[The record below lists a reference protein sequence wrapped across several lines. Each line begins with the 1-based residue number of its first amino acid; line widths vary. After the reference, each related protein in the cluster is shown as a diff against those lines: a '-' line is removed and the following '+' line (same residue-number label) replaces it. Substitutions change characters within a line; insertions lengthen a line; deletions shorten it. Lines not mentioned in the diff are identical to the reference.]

1 MANRTSFVH
10 RSRISAT
17 VIYIF
22 VLFLCTLQDI
32 DFDGFRRFLDAFLDC
47 EAPEELSRH
56 LFLSFLKPSV
66 TQSQI
71 QAKIFN
77 QMAAVSS
84 NAACAPVTSH
94 TKGTFPLW
102 YEIALKQQEEIKI
115 KIKANTNT
123 QGKHL
128 MISRNKTKLNSIQ
141 LWAKNQC
148 EFHVCRWFSV
158 AYHTHIHIPHP
169 LWCNPSTITHNSPLA
184 FGIHSIHSF
193 CCWFCARFYRRI
205 HTKYK

>member
-1 MANRTSFVH
+1 MLMLIPIKQ
-10 RSRISAT
+10 RIL
-17 VIYIF
+17 YF
-22 VLFLCTLQDI
+22 GFLFFHLQDI

-94 TKGTFPLW
+94 TKGTFQLCDT
-102 YEIALKQQEEIKI
+102 IAS
-115 KIKANTNT
+115 N
-123 QGKHL
+123 
-128 MISRNKTKLNSIQ
+128 Q
-141 LWAKNQC
+141 L
-148 EFHVCRWFSV
+148 
-158 AYHTHIHIPHP
+158 
-169 LWCNPSTITHNSPLA
+169 
-184 FGIHSIHSF
+184 
-193 CCWFCARFYRRI
+193 
-205 HTKYK
+205 